1 MSWYSVVKKIK
12 GQPHRYLQRTWREGR
27 KVRTQSVYVGRAD
40 GGGRIQV
47 KSKDPDGA
55 QSIEIK
61 VNTTRIAF
69 HGARHGFEVTPRAG
83 EDGGR
88 LGEGFYLTTRVR
100 AERFRVW
107 DPKVATWY
115 WDEGITPTYDGDLLD
130 FDISAL
136 KLYVIDGWEGW
147 FDQGDKLLG
156 HGRHMKDGTV
166 FNSIVTEDDTVRI
179 HEVLEAEGYDGIE
192 IEDDEHPEI
201 IVFPGSLKKLRK

>member
-69 HGARHGFEVTPRAG
+69 HGARHGFEGTPRAS

-88 LGEGFYLTTRVR
+88 LGEGFLS
-100 AERFRVW
+100 
-107 DPKVATWY
+107 D
-115 WDEGITPTYDGDLLD
+115 
-130 FDISAL
+130 
-136 KLYVIDGWEGW
+136 
-147 FDQGDKLLG
+147 
-156 HGRHMKDGTV
+156 
-166 FNSIVTEDDTVRI
+166 
-179 HEVLEAEGYDGIE
+179 HES
-192 IEDDEHPEI
+192 PC
-201 IVFPGSLKKLRK
+201 